1 MFNLEKMEGSVNP
14 NQAVVSSSEV
24 VVGNKGFWDS
34 LVGVSTSSESKEN
47 NTVSYYDPP
56 SSMADKK
63 RTLEFRYARFLM
75 IEGKFR
81 ALSEG
86 SSRTLYKWEN
96 CCWERV
102 GDEEAERMAWKWLV
116 ANAPGSA
123 KQSAAASLHQSSLL
137 ELFPLPH
144 RPEDTVIPLAN
155 LWLNI
160 TEDNKLQIQ
169 KPDSRKGVAYHIKA
183 KLDFSE
189 GAEFYEPKPIPEDS
203 LFYKFLAVSLPN
215 KSEQNLVQEFC
226 GYTLLN
232 DVRFQ
237 KAQVWVGDGCNG
249 KSVLLKIISTLHQ
262 KVGSI
267 CLDGLK
273 GFGLSPLVDSSL
285 LVSAETPKR
294 GINEQELKKIISGDP
309 LTVEY
314 KFKDMF
320 TYSPTGKLLI
330 ACNRFPQVNDDSE
343 GVWRRLQIV
352 RWGVN
357 LSKAQQITNL
367 DSKIIKS
374 ELNIVV
380 DWCLEGLLRLLKR
393 GDFDEPE
400 SVLQRKNNE
409 KLNSNNVLAFAEDYG
424 IHESSENE
432 TIAKEIIYKKY
443 SDYTEANGLAGFQ
456 ANEFWKRMKQLF
468 PNMIEKKKTGNA
480 RRIRVVNLAIGDFSE
495 DITTDFNPFNEVEG
509 GQK

>member
-1 MFNLEKMEGSVNP
+1 MFNVEKMEGSVNP
-14 NQAVVSSSEV
+14 NQAVSSSEV
-24 VVGNKGFWDS
+24 VVGNVGFWDS
-34 LVGVSTSSESKEN
+34 LAGVTAPSENKKN

-56 SSMADKK
+56 SSNADKK

-102 GDEEAERMAWKWLV
+102 SDKEAERMAWKWLV

-123 KQSAAASLHQSSLL
+123 KQSTAASLHQSSLL
-137 ELFPLPH
+137 ELFPLPN

-169 KPDSRKGVAYHIKA
+169 EPDSTKGVTYHIKA
-183 KLDFSE
+183 KLAFSE

-203 LFYKFLAVSLPN
+203 LLHKFLTVSLPN
-215 KSEQNLVQEFC
+215 KEERNLVQEFS

-237 KAQVWVGDGCNG
+237 KAQVWVGDGGNG
-249 KSVLLKIISTLHQ
+249 KSVLLKILSTLHQ

-273 GFGLSPLVDSSL
+273 GFGLSPVVDSSL

-309 LTVEY
+309 LAVEY

-320 TYSPTGKLLI
+320 TYSPTAKLLI
-330 ACNRFPQVNDDSE
+330 ACNRFPQINDDSE

-357 LSKAQQITNL
+357 LKKAQQLSNL
-367 DSKIIKS
+367 DTRIIKS
-374 ELNIVV
+374 ELHLVV
-380 DWCLEGLLRLLKR
+380 DWCLEGLLRLLNR
-393 GDFDEPE
+393 GDFEEPQ
-400 SVLQRKNNE
+400 SVLQRKKDE
-409 KLNSNNVLAFAEDYG
+409 KVNSNNVLAFIEDYG
-424 IHESSENE
+424 IHQSKESD
-432 TIAKEIIYKKY
+432 TIAKEKIYKKY
-443 SDYTEANGLAGFQ
+443 SDYCEANGLAGFH
-456 ANEFWKRMKQLF
+456 ATEFWKRMRQLF
-468 PNMIEKKKTGNA
+468 PGMTEKKKSGNA

-495 DITTDFNPFNEVEG
+495 ETDIDLNLFNEENG